1 MKTIGLI
8 GGMSWESTRFYYEAL
23 NVEVRERRGG
33 LHSAKIILHSVDF
46 APIAAMQADGRW
58 EAAGAALATVARGL
72 ERAGADVI
80 GLCTNTMHKVAH
92 HITDAV
98 RLPFIHIAEAT
109 AADIARAGKK
119 RPLLMA
125 TRFTMEQD
133 FYTSML
139 TANGLD
145 VRVPDDSGRAD
156 THRIIYDELCRGI
169 IAPSSRARYEAIT
182 HDAKRSGADSVILG
196 CTEVCML
203 LSDQNSALPTFDTTR
218 IHAKALVDF
227 ALAP

>member
-1 MKTIGLI
+1 MKTIGLL

-23 NVEVRERRGG
+23 NVEVRERLGG

-46 APIAAMQADGRW
+46 APMAELQ
-58 EAAGAALATVARGL
+58 AAGHWDAAGQQLADAARGL

-80 GLCTNTMHKVAH
+80 GLATNTMHKVAA
-92 HITDAV
+92 HITAAT

-109 AADIARAGKK
+109 AAAIQLAGKTK
-119 RPLLMA
+119 PFLMA

-133 FYTSML
+133 FYKGIL
-139 TANGLD
+139 TQAGLD
-145 VRVPDDSGRAD
+145 VRVPDDAGRTD
-156 THRIIYDELCRGI
+156 THRIIYDELCRGLI
-169 IAPSSRARYEAIT
+169 TESSRARYET
-182 HDAKRSGADSVILG
+182 LTRGAKAGGADSIILG

-203 LSDQNSALPTFDTTR
+203 LSDRNAALPTFDTTR

-227 ALAP
+227 ALAR